1 MKERTFYKFAG
12 RVMKVEYILGVL
24 ISNIL
29 YFWHPFCFLSCNLG
43 ERICIINRVST
54 LYNINES
61 IFSCS
66 LLAMFTTKNQ
76 VIDKVNHLMGTL
88 ITSLSMYNYQWNIP
102 CKEGTKSINYEA
114 YTCRQTIYGFD
125 NVPLCW
131 CAAIFKVLTH
141 LTYLDS
147 SMKGIWI
154 WVKQR
159 AET

>member
-1 MKERTFYKFAG
+1 MSRGRRWTKEMKERTFYKFAG

-76 VIDKVNHLMGTL
+76 VIDKVNHLMGTF

-102 CKEGTKSINYEA
+102 CKEGTKSINMRHIPVDKLFMDLTMSHYV
-114 YTCRQTIYGFD
+114 G
-125 NVPLCW
+125 
-131 CAAIFKVLTH
+131 VL
-141 LTYLDS
+141 LYL
-147 SMKGIWI
+147 
-154 WVKQR
+154 R
-159 AET
+159 F